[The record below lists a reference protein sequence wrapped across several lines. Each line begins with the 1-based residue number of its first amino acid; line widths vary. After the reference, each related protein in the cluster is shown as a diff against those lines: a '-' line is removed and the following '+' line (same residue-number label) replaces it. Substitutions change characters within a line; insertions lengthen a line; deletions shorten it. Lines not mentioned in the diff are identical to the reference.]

1 MILLTDEST
10 LKKQLLLLTFI
21 AKIAESLIK
30 AGKAMTKPS
39 VGRPKRS
46 SSKMFDQHQPKW
58 RELQKLSFLILIQ
71 DITGSLGH
79 WPYHDEKKNK
89 CRLCKTGYRSAYC
102 EKCKVCCVSLLIKA
116 VFGPFI
122 ICKRVNLT
130 LLNNTI

>member
-71 DITGSLGH
+71 DITRSLGH
-79 WPYHDEKKNK
+79 WVTGLTMMRRKINAGFAKQVTEVRTVKNVK
-89 CRLCKTGYRSAYC
+89 SA
-102 EKCKVCCVSLLIKA
+102 VS
-116 VFGPFI
+116 PF
-122 ICKRVNLT
+122 
-130 LLNNTI
+130 